1 MAGLKSKSEPNAMP
15 KRPQSD
21 PSVTSEHI
29 LLVKA
34 PKHTDI
40 ADRTLRRHRA
50 QVTGCDLV
58 WYGLAWLGWAGRYV
72 GLVGTY
78 VGGGVG
84 GWVGRGWV
92 VRYVGGGAVEHNPQ
106 HNIGRYVTLY
116 VVLLWHNAGWLR
128 CWCGLH
134 FGCCVFFGHL

>member
-72 GLVGTY
+72 
-78 VGGGVG
+78 
-84 GWVGRGWV
+84 R
-92 VRYVGGGAVEHNPQ
+92 RA
-106 HNIGRYVTLY
+106 GRYVRR
-116 VVLLWHNAGWLR
+116 W
-128 CWCGLH
+128 
-134 FGCCVFFGHL
+134 GCRWVGT